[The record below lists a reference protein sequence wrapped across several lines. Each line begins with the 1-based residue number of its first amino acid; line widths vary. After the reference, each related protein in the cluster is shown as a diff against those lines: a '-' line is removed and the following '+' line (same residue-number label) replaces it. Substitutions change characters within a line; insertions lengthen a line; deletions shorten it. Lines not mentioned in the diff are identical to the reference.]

1 MSLKGICSKEEWDNF
16 KEYIYYDYKKDNN
29 FTELREAELLR
40 ERITT
45 LQLVDPYIGKYFSQT
60 WAKKNILRLTDEEI
74 EEMDKEMEEDGSTD
88 MMAQAQQA
96 DAGVEPVDNTVDR
109 LPTESPTP
117 QLDAEVEKF
126 SAGINR

>member
-1 MSLKGICSKEEWDNF
+1 M
-16 KEYIYYDYKKDNN
+16 
-29 FTELREAELLR
+29 
-40 ERITT
+40 
-45 LQLVDPYIGKYFSQT
+45 P
-60 WAKKNILRLTDEEI
+60 KKNINIPDLENEDILVDGVFFKGNENLLRGNATLKWT
-74 EEMDKEMEEDGSTD
+74 KEMEEDGSTD